1 MQNSK
6 GCFEQGDEILMKIAT
21 WNVERLKHFREID
34 KIHTHLSD
42 VNADILVLTETDT
55 RIFTGFKYQFHT
67 LPLLELQPN
76 FYQKTERRVS
86 LYTHYRCVQQMD
98 TYDNHTAIC
107 LELETELGNLLV
119 YGTIMGILGNR
130 EKSFQTDL
138 LKQMEDI
145 GKLSADGKDICVIG
159 DYNLT
164 FSDYYYYTK
173 FGRELVEDIFKDCRI
188 RILTRNS
195 SECID
200 HISIS
205 ESFISDKGIAIYE
218 WNQDKKLSDHKG
230 IVIEIN

>member
-119 YGTIMGILGNR
+119 YGTIMGIFGNR

-138 LKQMEDI
+138 LKQMQDI
-145 GKLSADGKDICVIG
+145 RKFSAEGKQICVIG

-164 FSDYYYYTK
+164 FGDNYYYTK
-173 FGRELVEDIFKDCRI
+173 SGRELVDATFRECKIE
-188 RILTRNS
+188 ILTRKRL
-195 SECID
+195 ECVD
-200 HISIS
+200 HIAIS
-205 ESFISDKGIAIYE
+205 KSFIRDKKVVIYE

-230 IVIEIN
+230 IFVEIN